1 MSDRIAVFNHGRVE
15 QVGTPAE
22 VYESPANTFVA
33 GFVGTSNV
41 IAGDLAVRLWGRS
54 DPFTV
59 RPEKITVGG
68 GPESGT
74 AAIRTEGTVAGV
86 EYLGMFTRYR
96 VDVGGQE
103 IIAVSQNLD
112 ASHADVH
119 GLVGSRVHLGWT
131 EASCRPIAL
140 SAAGG
145 GDEETSAM
153 AGGERGERKR

>member
-41 IAGDLAVRLWGRS
+41 VAGRLAVRLRGRS

-59 RPEKITVGG
+59 RPEKITVSSEPGD
-68 GPESGT
+68 GT
-74 AAIRTEGTVAGV
+74 AAIGTEGTVSGV

-119 GLVGSRVHLGWT
+119 GLVGRPVHLRWT
-131 EASCRPIAL
+131 ETSCRPIAL
-140 SAAGG
+140 SAGG
-145 GDEETSAM
+145 SGDEETSAM
-153 AGGERGERKR
+153 AGGERGERTR